1 MNYKGIKLHK
11 NSTAYQL
18 ALDKSPEGLKKLEKH
33 MKDVDQ
39 RYKELIK

>member
-18 ALDKSPEGLKKLEKH
+18 ALDKSPEGTKKLEKH
-33 MKDVDQ
+33 MKEVLQ
-39 RYKELIK
+39 RYKELTK